1 MITGQRWGLSYH
13 RRHHKFIDSDLQ
25 FLLAVFV
32 SPGIREEKREGWISQ
47 RLEEKEMRRE
57 IGVIEMRIIVKW

>member
-1 MITGQRWGLSYH
+1 M
-13 RRHHKFIDSDLQ
+13 
-25 FLLAVFV
+25 FV